1 MILFSGLANAERVF
15 FMLKGGYFIP
25 SEQAF
30 REIYGSGMMFG
41 GELAFKIWKSL
52 DIWLDGNYLKR
63 TGKQTYT
70 QEKTELRIIPV
81 AFGLRYRFISGI
93 TNLYLG
99 LGACYFIFHES
110 NVIGDVDKGG
120 IGFKGK
126 MGSFFSITR
135 NLFFDLSV
143 SYSYG
148 KMNPADFTINVG
160 GIEAAAGIGFKF

>member
-1 MILFSGLANAERVF
+1 MILFSGLANAEGVF
-15 FMLKGGYFIP
+15 FMFKGSYFNP

-30 REIYGSGMMFG
+30 REIYGSGIMFG
-41 GELAFKIWKSL
+41 GELAFKIWNSL

-63 TGKQTYT
+63 TGELTYT
-70 QEKTELRIIPV
+70 QEETKLRIIPV
-81 AFGLRYRFISGI
+81 TFGLRYRFTSGV

-99 LGACYFIFHES
+99 LGACYFMFHES
-110 NVIGDVDKGG
+110 NIIGDVDKGG

-135 NLFFDLSV
+135 NLFFGLSV

-148 KMNPADFTINVG
+148 KMTPAYFTINVG
-160 GIEAAAGIGFKF
+160 GIEAEAGIGFEF